1 MDLWPFPYRFER
13 ERRNAWLA
21 QSKKTKLDASLS
33 NVAKSMFELSFTNYA
48 TTFTHIN

>member
-33 NVAKSMFELSFTNYA
+33 NVDIRVEFHKLCNHVYSY
-48 TTFTHIN
+48 